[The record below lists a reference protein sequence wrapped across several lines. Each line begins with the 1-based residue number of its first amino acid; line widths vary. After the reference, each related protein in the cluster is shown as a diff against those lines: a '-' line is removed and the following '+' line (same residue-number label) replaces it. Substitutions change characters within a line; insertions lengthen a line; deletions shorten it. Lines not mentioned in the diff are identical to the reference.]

1 MLYTFLYTI
10 FWRSFCRVFARD
22 TKLLIA
28 MIHITI
34 TETEILATENGKLLG
49 KIEFTLSDNK
59 MLILHTYA
67 YESGRGIGTLL
78 MQNAVEWAKDH
89 NYEIIPVCSFA
100 QKYLSND

>member
-1 MLYTFLYTI
+1 MI
-10 FWRSFCRVFARD
+10 
-22 TKLLIA
+22 IA
-28 MIHITI
+28 MIEMII
-34 TETEILATENGKLLG
+34 SENEILAMENGKSLG

-59 MLILHTYA
+59 MSILHTYA

-78 MQNAVEWAKDH
+78 MQNAVEWAKEH

>member
-1 MLYTFLYTI
+1 M
-10 FWRSFCRVFARD
+10 FARD

-49 KIEFTLSDNK
+49 KIDFMLSDNK
-59 MLILHTYA
+59 MSILHTYA

-78 MQNAVEWAKDH
+78 MQNAVEWAKEH
-89 NYEIIPVCSFA
+89 GYMIIPVCSFA